1 MRYFLS
7 KKVLPAVVKPEVP
20 ANRKRLLLD
29 LGLLCD
35 LGLIRACRF
44 ARCALVFQLAV
55 RTGVARNAV
64 VFPFAVWTRV
74 ARRAVAL
81 HLAVRAGGARHAAV
95 FPLAVR
101 APFALCAL
109 VFQFAMRGGVALRA
123 LVFHLAVRAGVA
135 VRAVA
140 FQLTVR
146 AADALHAAVLHLAV
160 RARVAPHTPAFL
172 LSMRAPFPSH
182 RVSLRRYRGDS
193 TSGACGYRIVATIH
207 YACVG
212 SLGRDRR
219 SRHESARARRVV
231 RSVPVA
237 TAIASLLDASCPLF
251 PAQRIKT
258 RMPTGRSLRQKKTRP
273 HVDRIPRR
281 RPPCHAH
288 VPLRHVRC
296 SPRRS

>member
-1 MRYFLS
+1 MG
-7 KKVLPAVVKPEVP
+7 A
-20 ANRKRLLLD
+20 
-29 LGLLCD
+29 
-35 LGLIRACRF
+35 
-44 ARCALVFQLAV
+44 
-55 RTGVARNAV
+55 TVARY
-64 VFPFAVWTRV
+64 
-74 ARRAVAL
+74 AVA
-81 HLAVRAGGARHAAV
+81 
-95 FPLAVR
+95 FPLAAR
-101 APFALCAL
+101 A
-109 VFQFAMRGGVALRA
+109 GVAVFA
-123 LVFHLAVRAGVA
+123 VVFHLAVRAGVA

>member
-1 MRYFLS
+1 MG
-7 KKVLPAVVKPEVP
+7 AM
-20 ANRKRLLLD
+20 
-29 LGLLCD
+29 
-35 LGLIRACRF
+35 
-44 ARCALVFQLAV
+44 
-55 RTGVARNAV
+55 
-64 VFPFAVWTRV
+64 
-74 ARRAVAL
+74 VAL
-81 HLAVRAGGARHAAV
+81 RAAPFHLAVRAGVALRAPVFHLAVGARVAVSTVV